1 METQNLVISFDYSWF
16 LAKNL
21 AYAECRIMKFH
32 YRNSSNEHVHRI
44 QFREEL
50 SGPVRA
56 VFDHAN
62 RLNAGPDLSVDKSSS
77 EKSDF
82 CLGLSSFWT
91 CIPLVCSLQGRER
104 RCFPIDCIRVPVLKW
119 GFWVMWN
126 NFLDQNLTLF
136 SPFQDLKCQLDV
148 TRIEK

>member
-1 METQNLVISFDYSWF
+1 MSNRQYFSRKDDQKYVE
-16 LAKNL
+16 
-21 AYAECRIMKFH
+21 
-32 YRNSSNEHVHRI
+32 NSGFVKTCDEHVHRI

-82 CLGLSSFWT
+82 CLGLSSF
-91 CIPLVCSLQGRER
+91 
-104 RCFPIDCIRVPVLKW
+104 
-119 GFWVMWN
+119 
-126 NFLDQNLTLF
+126 
-136 SPFQDLKCQLDV
+136 
-148 TRIEK
+148 